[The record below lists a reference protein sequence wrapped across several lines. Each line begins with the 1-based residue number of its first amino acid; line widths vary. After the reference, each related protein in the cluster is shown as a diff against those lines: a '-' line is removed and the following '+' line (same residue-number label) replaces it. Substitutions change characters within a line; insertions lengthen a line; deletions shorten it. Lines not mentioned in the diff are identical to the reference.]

1 MLNLLWGVRA
11 FYYNTKK
18 STDETIVEVNQL
30 TYENGFVEDGDF
42 IINLNAMPAN
52 AVSYTHL
59 DVYKRQVSACAQRQP
74 SASTSRCQAR

>member
-52 AVSYTHL
+52 ESGKTNTLRLTTV
-59 DVYKRQVSACAQRQP
+59 
-74 SASTSRCQAR
+74 